1 MDARQTKFVQALTEF
16 SQVEVLTPAKPVIV
30 KRTNSVLGKT
40 NFFVCSKTEPHDLK
54 LPMNVMWIDYNRTSL
69 RFKRVLKRVSK
80 NPDPVYGTQHTY
92 VAVMSFDDMWFDHFY
107 DLGDEPTGLYDLAT
121 VEKIGI
127 YTLSRTPDLDEE
139 DPVVVTS
146 TDPRNT
152 DRRVALPHDGM
163 HEEIPARMLRT
174 SNSNAIVNIDNG
186 DAEANFSIVANQL
199 GNSTYRKLHVSEVHE
214 VSPNQPAQAAS
225 TLTVPAYTAEL
236 FIPEYT
242 IADRVSGV
250 KATDVRTFS
259 VCLRAFGASDV
270 NTEFR
275 KYLGVFIPSSLVVR
289 HNNVI
294 QTVVG
299 NQFVANQIG
308 VYSISAELVDVNGTN
323 SVQVEGSITVVGA
336 LP

>member
-40 NFFVCSKTEPHDLK
+40 NFFVCSKTEPFNLK
-54 LPMNVMWIDYNRTSL
+54 LPMNVMWVDYNRTSL

-80 NPDPVYGTQHTY
+80 DPDPLYGTQHTY

-107 DLGDEPTGLYDLAT
+107 DQGDEPTGIYDLAT
-121 VEKIGI
+121 VDQIGI
-127 YTLSRTPDLDEE
+127 FTLSRTPDLNEE
-139 DPVVVTS
+139 NPVVVS
-146 TDPRNT
+146 SSDPRNT
-152 DRRVALPHDGM
+152 NKRVPLPHDGM

-174 SNSNAIVNIDNG
+174 SNSNKIVNIDNG
-186 DAEANFSIVANQL
+186 DAEANFSLIANQL
-199 GNSTYRKLHVSEVHE
+199 GNSAYRKLHVTEVHE
-214 VSPNQPAQAAS
+214 ASPDQPAQPAS
-225 TLTVPAYTAEL
+225 TLTIPAYTAEL
-236 FIPEYT
+236 YIPEFT
-242 IADRVSGV
+242 IEDRAEGINVI
-250 KATDVRTFS
+250 DVRTLS
-259 VCLRAFGASDV
+259 VCLRAFGASDP
-270 NTEFR
+270 NTDFR
-275 KYLGVFIPSSLVVR
+275 KYLGIFEPSSLVVR

-308 VYSISAELVDVNGTN
+308 VYSILAELVDVNGTN
-323 SVQVEGSITVVGA
+323 SVQVEGSVTVVGA